1 MRSASGT
8 CRALCTSSYQN
19 DALCRVATGFGSK
32 KAFCQR
38 RATTSAC
45 MNAAMLFER
54 ADEVVLPAVYR
65 FVARSFNATPS
76 QVWLRHWLLCSVR
89 YVQLRCKRREANS
102 WIVPQLGYITLAR
115 SLMQALSSP
124 LGGFLGAQPV
134 NAAHHT
140 LSLLFALYVESC
152 RR

>member
-1 MRSASGT
+1 M
-8 CRALCTSSYQN
+8 
-19 DALCRVATGFGSK
+19 VGSK

-76 QVWLRHWLLCSVR
+76 QVRLLHRLLRGAMCAAAL
-89 YVQLRCKRREANS
+89 
-102 WIVPQLGYITLAR
+102 
-115 SLMQALSSP
+115 QAPGS
-124 LGGFLGAQPV
+124 
-134 NAAHHT
+134 
-140 LSLLFALYVESC
+140 
-152 RR
+152 